1 MMKPPEILPCLVIGA
16 CALCLLSCKKETH
29 VDASRPLEQSFQT
42 SEPEA
47 KQALAEVQASLK
59 AGSYAEACRKIE
71 PVLTGRNL
79 TPEQRQAVG
88 LMFQQ
93 VNQAIAANPNLD
105 SKELYELRVRLA
117 HAARGDRF

>member
-1 MMKPPEILPCLVIGA
+1 MKPTEILPSLVIGA
-16 CALCLLSCKKETH
+16 FALGLLGCRQETR
-29 VDASRPLEQSFQT
+29 VDASRPLEQSFQ
-42 SEPEA
+42 SAAPET
-47 KQALAEVQASLK
+47 KPALANVQAKLK
-59 AGSYAEACRKIE
+59 AGSYVEACRAIE
-71 PVLTGRNL
+71 PVLTDRNL

-93 VNQAIAANPNLD
+93 VNQGIAANPNLD

>member
-1 MMKPPEILPCLVIGA
+1 MMKPPGILSGLVVGA
-16 CALCLLSCKKETH
+16 FALCLLSCKKETH
-29 VDASRPLEQSFQT
+29 VDASRPLEQSFLT

-47 KQALAEVQASLK
+47 KQALAKVQASLK
-59 AGSYAEACRKIE
+59 AGSYAEACRAIE
-71 PVLTGRNL
+71 PVLVGRNL